1 MIDNVFF
8 RYLVERA
15 VERLRRQGEAQFAGV
30 SADLEARLGGFDGDG
45 DGVGFD
51 GDGHDDHGDDGGVS
65 AECVSGI
72 QVELKIIVC
81 SLCLKPHWWDL
92 FSPKIF
98 VTPS

>member
-1 MIDNVFF
+1 MMIALIMFF
-8 RYLVERA
+8 WYLVERA

-30 SADLEARLGGFDGDG
+30 SADLEARLVGFDVDGDG
-45 DGVGFD
+45 YDV
-51 GDGHDDHGDDGGVS
+51 HGDDGGVS

-98 VTPS
+98 VTPN

>member
-1 MIDNVFF
+1 MLGCLPTWKPGWWD
-8 RYLVERA
+8 LV
-15 VERLRRQGEAQFAGV
+15 
-30 SADLEARLGGFDGDG
+30 GFDG

-51 GDGHDDHGDDGGVS
+51 VDDDGDGYDVHGDYGGVS
-65 AECVSGI
+65 AECVSGS
-72 QVELKIIVC
+72 QVELKFIVC